1 MKLKSIILIV
11 LTVFILSCTKEESG
25 KVKTMAISVKD
36 WSNPEKIDPMD
47 KNIGDFLEKD
57 LRDYMIAA
65 DQAYWEK
72 DYKKAAQNYL
82 YILSHNVYDIIATYN
97 LACTYALMKEPELST
112 KFLYRAV
119 DLGFVDFN
127 YLKKDPDF
135 EPVKGMT
142 VFDTAIDSIGQII
155 KNLGDDIVIET
166 RTLLKCR
173 ITKPL
178 AFYPDKKYTVVIA
191 LHAHSSNQNQMVKI
205 WKHFDIPEFIFVVPQ
220 APYGVPIGQANEFRW
235 NIDEMN
241 ESLIGKSE
249 DLSVSYIKDLI
260 SEVQKRYNVKEI
272 YLLGLHQGATTAI
285 DAAIKNPGLIKG
297 VIAFGP
303 DYDISKV
310 PDEVLK
316 KARNV
321 KFFIVSSPND
331 IYVPHDRCDAI
342 KTKLTDI
349 GYEIVC
355 KEIDGEF
362 SISKASLKESEK
374 WFLDKKQQ

>member
-1 MKLKSIILIV
+1 MKLKGVAVLI
-11 LTVFILSCTKEESG
+11 LTVFILSCTKEDGG

-47 KNIGDFLEKD
+47 ENIGDFLEKD

-65 DQAYWEK
+65 DQAYWDK

-82 YILSHNVYDIIATYN
+82 YILSHNIYDIIATYN

-119 DLGFVDFN
+119 DLGFVDYNF
-127 YLKKDPDF
+127 LKKDPDF
-135 EPVKGMT
+135 EPVKGMPA
-142 VFDTAIDSIGQII
+142 FDAAIDSIGQMI

-166 RTLLKCR
+166 KTLLKCR

-178 AFYPDKKYTVVIA
+178 AFYPDKKYTVVIG

-205 WKHFDIPEFIFVVPQ
+205 WKHFDMPEFIFVVPQ
-220 APYGVPIGQANEFRW
+220 APYGVQIGQANEFRW
-235 NIDEMN
+235 NIDEMH
-241 ESLIGKSE
+241 ESIIGKSE
-249 DLSVSYIKDLI
+249 VLSVSYINDLI
-260 SEVQKRYNVKEI
+260 AEIKKRYHVKDI

-285 DAAIKNPGLIKG
+285 NAAINNPDLVKG

-303 DYDISKV
+303 DYDISKTSNE
-310 PDEVLK
+310 DIK
-316 KARNV
+316 KAKNV

-331 IYVPHDRCDAI
+331 IYVPQDRCEAI
-342 KTKLTDI
+342 KTRLTDA
-349 GYEIVC
+349 GYDIVY
-355 KEIDGEF
+355 KELEGEF

-374 WFLDKKQQ
+374 WFLGE

>member
-1 MKLKSIILIV
+1 MKLKGVAALI
-11 LTVFILSCTKEESG
+11 LTVFILSCTKEDGG

-47 KNIGDFLEKD
+47 ENIGDFLEKD

-65 DQAYWEK
+65 DQAYWDK

-82 YILSHNVYDIIATYN
+82 YILSHNIYDIIATYN

-119 DLGFVDFN
+119 DLGFVDYNF
-127 YLKKDPDF
+127 LKKDPDF
-135 EPVKGMT
+135 EPVKGMP
-142 VFDTAIDSIGQII
+142 VFDSAIDSIGQMI

-166 RTLLKCR
+166 KTLLKCR

-205 WKHFDIPEFIFVVPQ
+205 WKHFDMPEFIFVVPQ
-220 APYGVPIGQANEFRW
+220 APYGVQIGQANEFRW
-235 NIDEMN
+235 NIDEMH
-241 ESLIGKSE
+241 ESIIGKSE
-249 DLSVSYIKDLI
+249 VLSVSYINDLI
-260 SEVQKRYNVKEI
+260 AEIKKRYHVKDI

-285 DAAIKNPGLIKG
+285 NAAINNPDLVKG

-303 DYDISKV
+303 DYDISKTSNE
-310 PDEVLK
+310 DIK
-316 KARNV
+316 KAKNV

-331 IYVPHDRCDAI
+331 IYVPQDRCEAI
-342 KTKLTDI
+342 KTRLTDA
-349 GYEIVC
+349 GYDIVY
-355 KEIDGEF
+355 KELEGEF

-374 WFLDKKQQ
+374 WFLGE